1 MVAKTCTRN
10 HVLNHSKTTQT
21 LFNFNFDNPFKQSLL
36 NVKEPISEGD
46 LSDEYVLDVKPKQ
59 IENLSNNLT
68 ILPTCYE
75 RSKWKAIYLRDRR
88 IYNNWQKRRFTAV
101 CELRG
106 HDEHVITC
114 MQTVGDITVTG
125 SDDHTLR
132 VWQCS
137 TAQVKILN
145 FNFNIIF

>member
-1 MVAKTCTRN
+1 MLKYSAEAKVPRN
-10 HVLNHSKTTQT
+10 PVFEAQFK
-21 LFNFNFDNPFKQSLL
+21 PFR
-36 NVKEPISEGD
+36 
-46 LSDEYVLDVKPKQ
+46 LSDYVNQSTSRQEIIIDEHVCEIKPFPPPD
-59 IENLSNNLT
+59 NLSNT
-68 ILPTCYE
+68 SVVLPACYD

-88 IYNNWQKRRFTAV
+88 IYNNWRRRRITAA

-114 MQTVGDITVTG
+114 MQTVGDLIVTG

-137 TAQVKILN
+137 TAQVSFFFFLI
-145 FNFNIIF
+145 